1 MRRNTRCQCLQSL
14 MTEHVIALRSPTLR
28 RMARWEPNALERL
41 RAAALEL
48 FEERGYDRTTVG
60 DIAARAD
67 LTERTFFRYFTD
79 KREVLFSGSE
89 ELEKLIV
96 SAVASAPKTMSPLEI
111 VVAAIAASSPL
122 FEARR
127 THARKRQALIA
138 AHAELREREL
148 IKFTKLASAL
158 VAALRDR
165 GVPQP
170 TAALLAQT
178 GTTLFHNA
186 FERWIDDG
194 QKRDLAHYVQ
204 EALTELRLLTAATGT
219 GKRPGKTSSKGRD
232 AKSSARRRG
241 DS

>member
-1 MRRNTRCQCLQSL
+1 MSSL
-14 MTEHVIALRSPTLR
+14 AGSPILT

-96 SAVASAPKTMSPLEI
+96 SGVASAPKTMSPLE
-111 VVAAIAASSPL
+111 VVVEALAASSPV

-127 THARKRQALIA
+127 THARKRQALIV

-148 IKFTKLASAL
+148 IKSTKLA
-158 VAALRDR
+158 AALLASLRER
-165 GVPQP
+165 GVPQA

-178 GTTLFHNA
+178 GTMLFHNA
-186 FERWIDDG
+186 FERWIEDSK
-194 QKRDLAHYVQ
+194 KRDVAHHLQ
-204 EALTELRLLTAATGT
+204 EALTELRLLTAEMGT
-219 GKRPGKTSSKGRD
+219 GKRRGKTSSKGG
-232 AKSSARRRG
+232 AKLSDRRRS

>member
-1 MRRNTRCQCLQSL
+1 
-14 MTEHVIALRSPTLR
+14 
-28 RMARWEPNALERL
+28 MARWEPNALERL

-96 SAVASAPKTMSPLEI
+96 SGVASAPETMSPLE
-111 VVAAIAASSPL
+111 VVVEALAASSPV
-122 FEARR
+122 FETRR
-127 THARKRQALIA
+127 AHARKRQALIA

-148 IKFTKLASAL
+148 IKATKLA
-158 VAALRDR
+158 AALLASLRER
-165 GVPQP
+165 GVPDA
-170 TAALLAQT
+170 TAALLAET

-186 FERWIDDG
+186 FQRWIDDSK
-194 QKRDLAHYVQ
+194 KRDLAHHLR
-204 EALTELRLLTAATGT
+204 EALAELRSLAAETRT
-219 GKRPGKTSSKGRD
+219 GKRRGKIPSRGG
-232 AKSSARRRG
+232 AKWSDRRHRH
-241 DS
+241 S

>member
-1 MRRNTRCQCLQSL
+1 MAG
-14 MTEHVIALRSPTLR
+14 HVIARRMAYTD

-96 SAVASAPKTMSPLEI
+96 AGVASAPKTMSPLE
-111 VVAAIAASSPL
+111 VVVEALAASSPV

-148 IKFTKLASAL
+148 IKLASLA
-158 VAALRDR
+158 AALAGALRQR
-165 GVPQP
+165 GVTEP
-170 TAALLAQT
+170 AASLAAEA
-178 GTTLFHNA
+178 GIAVFRIA
-186 FERWIDDG
+186 FERWIAETG
-194 QKRDLAHYVQ
+194 QPDLPQLIRDSLA
-204 EALTELRLLTAATGT
+204 ELKAVTAGQPATPLRVSG
-219 GKRPGKTSSKGRD
+219 RP
-232 AKSSARRRG
+232 
-241 DS
+241 

>member
-1 MRRNTRCQCLQSL
+1 MAD
-14 MTEHVIALRSPTLR
+14 HVIARRSAYTD

-60 DIAARAD
+60 DIAERAD
-67 LTERTFFRYFTD
+67 LTERTFFRYFAD
-79 KREVLFSGSE
+79 KREVLFAGSE
-89 ELEKLIV
+89 ELEKLIA
-96 SAVASAPKTMSPLEI
+96 SGVASAPEAMSPLE
-111 VVAAIAASSPL
+111 VVVEALAASSPM

-148 IKFTKLASAL
+148 IKSTKLA
-158 VAALRDR
+158 AALLSGLRER
-165 GVPQP
+165 GVPRA

-186 FERWIDDG
+186 FERWIEDSDG
-194 QKRDLAHYVQ
+194 KRRDLAHHLQ
-204 EALTELRLLTAATGT
+204 EALTELRFLAAETGT
-219 GKRPGKTSSKGRD
+219 GKRRDKTSSKGG
-232 AKSSARRRG
+232 AKLSGRRRR

>member
-1 MRRNTRCQCLQSL
+1 
-14 MTEHVIALRSPTLR
+14 
-28 RMARWEPNALERL
+28 MARWQPNALERL
-41 RAAALEL
+41 RAAAVEL

-96 SAVASAPKTMSPLEI
+96 SGVASAPETMSALE
-111 VVAAIAASSPL
+111 VVVQALAASSPL
-122 FEARR
+122 FETRR
-127 THARKRQALIA
+127 AHARKRQALIA

-148 IKFTKLASAL
+148 IKSTKLALAL
-158 VAALRDR
+158 VASLRAR
-165 GVPQP
+165 GVPQA

-186 FERWIDDG
+186 FERWIEDG
-194 QKRDLAHYVQ
+194 KKRDLAHHLQ
-204 EALTELRLLTAATGT
+204 EALTELRLLTAETAS
-219 GKRPGKTSSKGRD
+219 GKRRGTTSSRGG
-232 AKSSARRRG
+232 AKASARRRR

>member
-1 MRRNTRCQCLQSL
+1 
-14 MTEHVIALRSPTLR
+14 
-28 RMARWEPNALERL
+28 MARWEPNALERL
-41 RAAALEL
+41 RAAAVEL

-60 DIAARAD
+60 DIAARAE
-67 LTERTFFRYFTD
+67 LTERTFFRYFAD

-96 SAVASAPKTMSPLEI
+96 SAVASAPDSLSPLE
-111 VVAAIAASSPL
+111 VVVEALAASSPA

-127 THARKRQALIA
+127 PHARKRQALIA

-148 IKFTKLASAL
+148 IKSTKLAE
-158 VAALRDR
+158 ALRASLRER
-165 GVPQP
+165 GVPQT

-186 FERWIDDG
+186 FERWIEDKKD
-194 QKRDLAHYVQ
+194 RDLAHHLQ
-204 EALTELRLLTAATGT
+204 EALSELRLLAAATGT
-219 GKRPGKTSSKGRD
+219 GKHRGKTSSKGG
-232 AKSSARRRG
+232 AKSPARRRR

>member
-1 MRRNTRCQCLQSL
+1 
-14 MTEHVIALRSPTLR
+14 
-28 RMARWEPNALERL
+28 MARWEPNALERL

-89 ELEKLIV
+89 EFEKLIV
-96 SAVASAPKTMSPLEI
+96 SGVATAPMTMSPLE
-111 VVAAIAASSPL
+111 VVVEALAASSPV

-148 IKFTKLASAL
+148 IKSTKLA
-158 VAALRDR
+158 AALLASLRER
-165 GVPQP
+165 GVPQAA
-170 TAALLAQT
+170 AALLAQT

-186 FERWIDDG
+186 FERWIEDG
-194 QKRDLAHYVQ
+194 KKRDLAHHLQ
-204 EALTELRLLTAATGT
+204 EALAELRWLMAETGT
-219 GKRPGKTSSKGRD
+219 GKRGGKASSKGG
-232 AKSSARRRG
+232 AKSTVRRRRA
-241 DS
+241 S

>member
-1 MRRNTRCQCLQSL
+1 
-14 MTEHVIALRSPTLR
+14 
-28 RMARWEPNALERL
+28 MARWEPNARERL
-41 RAAALEL
+41 QAAAFEL

-60 DIAARAD
+60 DIAARGG

-96 SAVASAPKTMSPLEI
+96 SAIASAPKTMSPLDV
-111 VVAAIAASSPL
+111 VVAALAASSPA

-127 THARKRQALIA
+127 AIARKRQALIA

-148 IKFTKLASAL
+148 IKAL
-158 VAALRDR
+158 KIAATLVTCLRER
-165 GVPQP
+165 GVPQA

-178 GTTLFHNA
+178 GTTLFQNA
-186 FERWIDDG
+186 FERWIEDTK
-194 QKRDLAHYVQ
+194 KRDLAHHMHA
-204 EALTELRLLTAATGT
+204 ALAELRRLTAET
-219 GKRPGKTSSKGRD
+219 GKATRGGKAARSGA
-232 AKSSARRRG
+232 AKSPKRRRH

>member
-1 MRRNTRCQCLQSL
+1 MG
-14 MTEHVIALRSPTLR
+14 
-28 RMARWEPNALERL
+28 MARWEPNALDRL

-96 SAVASAPKTMSPLEI
+96 DGVASAPATMSPLE
-111 VVAAIAASSPL
+111 VVVEALAASSPM

-148 IKFTKLASAL
+148 IKFTKLA
-158 VAALRDR
+158 AALLASLRER
-165 GVPQP
+165 GVPQA

-186 FERWIDDG
+186 FERWLEDSK
-194 QKRDLAHYVQ
+194 KRDLAHHLQ
-204 EALTELRLLTAATGT
+204 EALTELRWLAAERGT
-219 GKRPGKTSSKGRD
+219 GKSRSKTSQKGG
-232 AKSSARRRG
+232 AKSSKRRRR